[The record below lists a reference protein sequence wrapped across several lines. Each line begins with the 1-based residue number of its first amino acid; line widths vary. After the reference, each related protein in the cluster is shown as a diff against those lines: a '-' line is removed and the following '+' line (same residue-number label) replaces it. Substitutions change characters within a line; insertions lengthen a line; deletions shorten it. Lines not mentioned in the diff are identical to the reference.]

1 MRFARSSVTKSAG
14 AGGLE
19 SWDGAGLSV
28 EPEVV
33 VELGVGMGG

>member
-1 MRFARSSVTKSAG
+1 MLARSSVTKSSG
-14 AGGLE
+14 AGGFE

-33 VELGVGMGG
+33 VVLVVGMGG